1 MEAKLKAYHHEEED
15 DAKEVDL
22 QQEIRKIKFE
32 ETVELTLRTNR
43 YTNEKRKRNKTQV
56 ISQT

>member
-56 ISQT
+56 